1 MMGKTVLFDLDGTLI
16 DSLPLIKAT
25 YQKVFGVMEIPWD
38 DGRVMESIGIPL
50 IKIAEQFAGD
60 KSDYFFK
67 LYLKYQ
73 DEEHDDYIKLFPGTF
88 ETLNKIKSKGYT
100 IGIVTSKRRETAEKA
115 IELTQIKSLI
125 STLIAFEDVKAHKPE
140 PEPVLKAM
148 RSLTA
153 VPEKTVY
160 IGDSWYDIIA
170 GKSAGVSTVGV
181 TWGMADRSKLL
192 EHKPYRIIDCWDEIF
207 QIIS

>member
-1 MMGKTVLFDLDGTLI
+1 MGKTALFDLDGTLI
-16 DSLPLIKAT
+16 NSLPPIKAT
-25 YQKVFGVMEIPWD
+25 YRRVFETMEIPWD

-60 KSDYFFK
+60 KADCFFN

-73 DEEHDDYIKLFPGTF
+73 NEKHDDYIKLFPGTF

-115 IELTQIKSLI
+115 IESTHIETLI

-148 RSLTA
+148 RSL
-153 VPEKTVY
+153 
-160 IGDSWYDIIA
+160 
-170 GKSAGVSTVGV
+170 
-181 TWGMADRSKLL
+181 
-192 EHKPYRIIDCWDEIF
+192 
-207 QIIS
+207 